1 MKDKLGG
8 LGLVTAVSLVA
19 WVLQLLELKL
29 WGHAPLEGLVLAI
42 LLGMGLCSL
51 RPLTPRET
59 PGVKFAA
66 KPLLEFAVV
75 LLGASINAATL
86 VASGPKLAGAVIGL
100 VLAGIVIGR
109 LAGQLLGLAPKLA
122 TLVACGNA
130 ICGNSAI
137 AALAPVLEA
146 EDEQVAASI
155 AYTAILGIGLV
166 LLLPPA
172 VALLGLDAR
181 QGGILAGLTV
191 YAVPQVLAAASAGG
205 PVAIQIGTLVKLTRV
220 LMLGPVV
227 FFFAL
232 RHRRGASHTETGS
245 GVGSAASWQ
254 QFVPPFIL
262 GFLLLAALRS
272 CGLLDTNAAGLLR
285 EVAGWLTLAAMAG
298 LGLQADLRTVRN
310 AGRPVL
316 LTALISL
323 ASLFLLALGLIRGLQ
338 L

>member
-1 MKDKLGG
+1 MDRVKDKLWG
-8 LGLVTAVSLVA
+8 LGLVMAVSLVA
-19 WVLQLLELKL
+19 WGLQSLELEL

-42 LLGMGLCSL
+42 LLGMILCSL

-66 KPLLEFAVV
+66 KPLLELAVV
-75 LLGASINAATL
+75 LLGASINANTL
-86 VASGPKLAGAVIGL
+86 IQSGPKLAGAVIAL
-100 VLAGIVIGR
+100 VLATILIGR
-109 LAGQLLGLAPKLA
+109 LAGQLLGLPPKLA

-137 AALAPVLEA
+137 AALAPVIEA

-166 LLLPPA
+166 LLMQPA
-172 VALLGLDAR
+172 VALLGLDGR

-232 RHRRGASHTETGS
+232 RHRRSNSHSEVQSVAT
-245 GVGSAASWQ
+245 WQ

-272 CGLLDTNAAGLLR
+272 CGLIDTQAAGLLR
-285 EVAGWLTLAAMAG
+285 EIAGWLTLAAMAG

-323 ASLFLLALGLIRGLQ
+323 ASLFLLAVGLMRGLQ

>member
-1 MKDKLGG
+1 MSTLRSHLPG
-8 LGLVTAVSLVA
+8 LGWVLAVSLAA
-19 WVLQLLELKL
+19 WGLQTLQMRL

-42 LLGMGLCSL
+42 LLGMLLCSW
-51 RPLTPRET
+51 RPLPAAAR

-66 KPLLEFAVV
+66 KPVLEGAVV

-86 VASGPKLAGAVIGL
+86 IQSGPRLAVAVLTL
-100 VLAGIVIGR
+100 VLTAIGIGR
-109 LAGQLLGLAPKLA
+109 LAGRLLGLSPQLA

-137 AALAPVLEA
+137 AALAPVIDADE
-146 EDEQVAASI
+146 EQVAAAV
-155 AYTAILGIGLV
+155 AYS
-166 LLLPPA
+166 
-172 VALLGLDAR
+172 ALLGIVVVLIMPLVVSWLDFDVR
-181 QGGILAGLTV
+181 QGGLLAGMTV

-205 PVAIQIGTLVKLTRV
+205 QVAIQLGTLVKLTRV

-232 RHRRGASHTETGS
+232 RRHRHLPQ
-245 GVGSAASWQ
+245 SARWQ

-262 GFLLLAALRS
+262 GFLLLALLRS
-272 CGLLDTNAAGLLR
+272 AGAIGPHLAGQLR
-285 EVAGWLTLAAMAG
+285 EVAGWLTLAAMAA

-323 ASLFLLALGLIRGLQ
+323 LGIFGLAVGLIRL
-338 L
+338 LELT